1 MALIKN
7 GTVAADPW
15 RWVPDEAELPDAGD
29 IIIGLERWQR
39 ERQSLRAR
47 PGRLGIRLKSDQL
60 IETIAEDLECFA
72 LIALEFPK
80 FNDGRAFS
88 TGRLL
93 RERHGYQGE
102 LRAVGHLIQD
112 QFLFLQRCGFDA
124 LEVDERAD
132 LAAWEK
138 AIAAISVFYQE
149 AADGRVPAARQR
161 QVRLAACRT
170 G

>member
-7 GTVAADPW
+7 GVVAADPW

-29 IIIGLERWQR
+29 IIVGLERWQS
-39 ERQSLRAR
+39 ERDSLQAR
-47 PGRLGIRLKSDQL
+47 RGRLGIRLKSDQL
-60 IETIAEDLECFA
+60 AETIAEDLERFG

-88 TGRLL
+88 TARLL
-93 RERHGYQGE
+93 RERYGYQGE
-102 LRAVGHLIQD
+102 LRDVGHLMQD

-124 LEVDERAD
+124 VEIDERAD
-132 LAAWEK
+132 LAAWEQ
-138 AIAAISVFYQE
+138 AIAAIGVFYQQ
-149 AADGRVPAARQR
+149 AADGRVPAAQQR
-161 QVRLAACRT
+161 RIRLATRCA

>member
-7 GTVAADPW
+7 GVVAADPW
-15 RWVPDEAELPDAGD
+15 RWVLDETELPDEGD
-29 IIIGLERWQR
+29 LIVGLERWQKDR
-39 ERQSLRAR
+39 ERLQAR

-60 IETIAEDLECFA
+60 VETIAGDLKRFD

-88 TGRLL
+88 TARLL

-124 LEVDERAD
+124 LEVDDRAD
-132 LAAWEK
+132 LAAWEQ
-138 AIAAISVFYQE
+138 AIAAIGVFYQE

-161 QVRLAACRT
+161 QIRLAACRT